1 MKYSRIVW
9 QVLAAAAI
17 FLFPGTVFSQTPQ
30 PQQQSSTPQPQLP
43 PPPIPRPAPPLG
55 VLVIDP
61 AHGATDS
68 GAKGEKGVAE
78 KDVVLFLA
86 QSLKWELER
95 QGIRVI
101 LTRQGDSAASFDDR
115 AAIANVLP
123 NAVFLSLHVSSTGK
137 PGIATAYSQTP
148 PTGGVLERRD
158 PGAPVPWEEAQLAY
172 IADSRRLAEFLQIQ
186 IAQKFPGS
194 PESPSSGNVR
204 QLRLVTHP
212 AVAIELSSV
221 DLPDAKPLE
230 RMAPGLA
237 ESISRALAAFRQTA
251 GATKP

>member
-1 MKYSRIVW
+1 VW
-9 QVLAAAAI
+9 RVLAASAL
-17 FLFPGTVFSQTPQ
+17 FLFPGALFSQTPQ

-43 PPPIPRPAPPLG
+43 PPPIPRPAPPLAI
-55 VLVIDP
+55 LVIDP

-68 GAKGEKGVAE
+68 GARGEQGVAE

-86 QSLKWELER
+86 QSLKRELER
-95 QGIRVI
+95 QGMRVI
-101 LTRQGDSAASFDDR
+101 LTRQGDTAASFDDR
-115 AAIANVLP
+115 ASIANVLP

-148 PTGGVLERRD
+148 PMGTMPERRD
-158 PGAPVPWEEAQLAY
+158 PGAPVPWEEAQLAF

-186 IAQKFPGS
+186 LAQKFPGS

-251 GATKP
+251 GAAKP